1 LYRFDKK
8 ILHSSIGLR
17 PRLGYNNPGHTSRR
31 TDLTLTMAQSLK
43 TSRDIQAAP
52 FTGPFT
58 PEKGAMAQTNVPSI
72 DVVICH
78 EVTSLVSCTLDE
90 LAQRVP
96 AYSWAQVFAAVDR
109 LSRQGTLTLSRTRCF
124 GYVVS
129 IGPAP
134 PTPQSSQD
142 RKCQA
147 LFGRLS

>member
-1 LYRFDKK
+1 M
-8 ILHSSIGLR
+8 SE
-17 PRLGYNNPGHTSRR
+17 
-31 TDLTLTMAQSLK
+31 A
-43 TSRDIQAAP
+43 
-52 FTGPFT
+52 
-58 PEKGAMAQTNVPSI
+58 NVPSI

-96 AYSWAQVFAAVDR
+96 AYSWAHVFASVDR
-109 LSRQGTLTLSRTRCF
+109 LSREGTLTLSRTRCF

-129 IGPAP
+129 IGPVP

>member
-1 LYRFDKK
+1 M
-8 ILHSSIGLR
+8 SE
-17 PRLGYNNPGHTSRR
+17 
-31 TDLTLTMAQSLK
+31 A
-43 TSRDIQAAP
+43 
-52 FTGPFT
+52 
-58 PEKGAMAQTNVPSI
+58 NVPSI

-90 LAQRVP
+90 LAQRVS
-96 AYSWAQVFAAVDR
+96 AYSWAQVFASVDR
-109 LSRQGTLTLSRTRCF
+109 LSRQGTLAVSRTRCF

-134 PTPQSSQD
+134 PNSQSSQD